1 MMNHT
6 HITLTFTSVL
16 LLTMIAMLWGCSKDD
31 LADNA
36 DNRQVEQLS
45 LTVVDDGYTSADAD
59 GIQTRTTE
67 NGYKTIF
74 TPNDYIGLYAVDS
87 QDLLVIKNARL
98 SLRSTSKGLQWQL
111 LTGGKLTVGNAV
123 RFFVYYPYNSS
134 LTTVNT
140 TATTAEEFFANKIQ
154 GWNPNSDQS
163 VYSYYSNNDLM
174 VGSGNLGEAI
184 NGVRPLNIKL
194 RHQMGLA
201 VISLPKTRYALSSN
215 ADYTWIADDAN
226 LTFVDKY
233 ASSAPCRMDDGTY
246 RYLVK
251 PAATV
256 TFNATFTDSDN
267 NPRQFNITP
276 TLATGSYKTY
286 TIDGGATTDKTYTL
300 QTGDFYFKDGS
311 LMSKDKVLNSKQK
324 KVCIGVILKIG
335 KAEDDTYTDDC
346 QYTFKGT
353 SNPMSVNGY
362 VLAIKDANS
371 EYTTKWGDHEVASNV
386 VTTDRDLYHFSGYK
400 NTQDIISYAN
410 TSLYNSAPA
419 TYKATEDYERSY
431 PAPTK
436 TSGWFLPSAGQCKW
450 WSDHRDE
457 LSKSVMATGNKDFDW
472 TTGYWSSTEQDA
484 SNAYCFKDGST
495 VEYDSKTKDSYKVR
509 SCLVF

>member
-1 MMNHT
+1 MNHT
-6 HITLTFTSVL
+6 HINLTPTTVL
-16 LLTMIAMLWGCSKDD
+16 LLTMIAILWGCSKDD
-31 LADNA
+31 LADNT

-45 LTVVDDGYTSADAD
+45 LTVVDDGYTSDDAG

-87 QDLLVIKNARL
+87 QDLLVIKNACL
-98 SLRSTSKGLQWQL
+98 SLRSTSKGLQWQP

-123 RFFVYYPYNSS
+123 RFFVYYPHNSS

-140 TATTAEEFFANKIQ
+140 TATTAEDFFANKIQ
-154 GWNPNSDQS
+154 GWKPNSDQS
-163 VYSYYSNNDLM
+163 VYSQYSNNDLM

-233 ASSAPCRMDDGTY
+233 HSSTPCRMDDGTY

-256 TFNATFTDSDN
+256 TLNATFTDSDN

-286 TIDGGATTDKTYTL
+286 TIDGGVTTDKTYTL
-300 QTGDFYFKDGS
+300 QTGDFYFKDAS

-324 KVCIGVILKIG
+324 KACIGVILKIG

-371 EYTTKWGDHEVASNV
+371 GYTTKWGAYEVANNV

-410 TSLYNSAPA
+410 TSLYNRAPA
-419 TYKATEDYERSY
+419 THRATEDYERSY

-457 LSKSVMATGNKDFDW
+457 LSKSVKATGNKDFDW

-484 SNAYCFKDGST
+484 SNVYCFKDGST